1 MILCMACMVWC
12 HKPKTVFITKSGDG
26 TPNSTLTTVVYLL
39 LALTIATSKAVKKL
53 ES

>member
-12 HKPKTVFITKSGDG
+12 HKQKTVFITKSRDG
-26 TPNSTLTTVVYLL
+26 APNSTLMTVAYLL
-39 LALTIATSKAVKKL
+39 LALTIATSKAVRKL